1 MLSRVDPKPLPTS
14 PRRDDM
20 RGRFV
25 LGTNPLIMYYTMKK
39 QILGIIKDATQ
50 VKQFEKKNGQTNVK
64 CVLHIMAPAD
74 EPYPEELA
82 VTVCG
87 DLTLY
92 AAAVGS
98 PVAVDYIVRVFSFEK
113 DGKKMYGNDVYAT
126 AIQPWQP

>member
-1 MLSRVDPKPLPTS
+1 
-14 PRRDDM
+14 
-20 RGRFV
+20 
-25 LGTNPLIMYYTMKK
+25 MKK
-39 QILGIIKDATQ
+39 TFCGIIKDATQ
-50 VKQFEKKNGQTNVK
+50 VKLFEKKNGQTNVK

-74 EPYPEELA
+74 EPSPEELA

-113 DGKKMYGNDVYAT
+113 NGQTMYGNDVYAT

>member
-1 MLSRVDPKPLPTS
+1 
-14 PRRDDM
+14 
-20 RGRFV
+20 
-25 LGTNPLIMYYTMKK
+25 MKK
-39 QILGIIKDATQ
+39 QIFGIIKDATQ

-74 EPYPEELA
+74 EPHPEELA
-82 VTVCG
+82 VTACG

>member
-1 MLSRVDPKPLPTS
+1 
-14 PRRDDM
+14 
-20 RGRFV
+20 
-25 LGTNPLIMYYTMKK
+25 MKK
-39 QILGIIKDATQ
+39 QIFGVIKDATQ
-50 VKQFEKKNGQTNVK
+50 VKQFEKKNGQVNVK
-64 CVLHIMAPAD
+64 CVLHIMALAD

-82 VTVCG
+82 VTVSG

-126 AIQPWQP
+126 DIQAWQP

>member
-1 MLSRVDPKPLPTS
+1 
-14 PRRDDM
+14 
-20 RGRFV
+20 
-25 LGTNPLIMYYTMKK
+25 MKK
-39 QILGIIKDATQ
+39 TIYGVIKDATQ

-64 CVLHIMAPAD
+64 CVLHVMALAD
-74 EPYPEELA
+74 DPFPEELA
-82 VTVCG
+82 VTVSG

-113 DGKKMYGNDVYAT
+113 GGKKMYGNDVYAT

>member
-1 MLSRVDPKPLPTS
+1 
-14 PRRDDM
+14 
-20 RGRFV
+20 
-25 LGTNPLIMYYTMKK
+25 MKK
-39 QILGIIKDATQ
+39 QIFGVIKDATQ
-50 VKQFEKKNGQTNVK
+50 VKQFEKKNGQVNVK
-64 CVLHIMAPAD
+64 CVLHIMALAD

-82 VTVCG
+82 VTVSG

-126 AIQPWQP
+126 AIQPWQA